1 MSLNK
6 IGELRMAKLNK
17 KKTAKDSIINLQ
29 DETKAKYRVRE
40 ENEKLSI
47 SEKTPKKFTIKD
59 LR

>member
-1 MSLNK
+1 MSLNG

-17 KKTAKDSIINLQ
+17 KRTAKDSLLNLQ

-40 ENEKLSI
+40 EDGKLSI
-47 SEKTPKKFTIKD
+47 SEKTPKKFTIRD